1 MIRVLII
8 FIFCI
13 PFLGCS
19 NEYLD
24 KKGIVIESHVVPG
37 PRGFGFTDVA
47 QISFENEG
55 NLDTITIRHTGIR
68 LNAGDSV
75 LISLNVKKPR
85 SSKLKQIAFRQN
97 GSEAYIPIE
106 PTKEKLYQ
114 YYVIDQ
120 KPLFKGATYYMENDS
135 LVPVFLK
142 KELLKIQR
150 EISGRMAIY
159 LIIDE
164 QGKAFVEEI
173 LMADDTTESN
183 LRDIVE
189 SMPLFEPGKHKGEKV
204 KVSYLVEIK

>member
-24 KKGIVIESHVVPG
+24 KKGMVIESHVVPG

-47 QISFENEG
+47 QISFENNG
-55 NLDTITIRHTGIR
+55 TLDTITIRHTGIK
-68 LNAGDSV
+68 LNTGDSV
-75 LISLNVKKPR
+75 LFSLNVNKPR
-85 SSKLKQIAFRQN
+85 SSKLKQIAFRHN
-97 GSEAYIPIE
+97 GSEAYISIDPK
-106 PTKEKLYQ
+106 TEKLYQ
-114 YYVIDQ
+114 YYVIDK
-120 KPLFKGATYYMENDS
+120 KPLFQGAMSYMENDS
-135 LVPVFLK
+135 LVPEFLK
-142 KELLKIQR
+142 KELLQIQP
-150 EISGRMAIY
+150 EISGRNAIY

-173 LMADDTTESN
+173 IMADDTTEKN
-183 LRDIVE
+183 LRKIIE
-189 SMPLFEPGKHKGEKV
+189 NMPLFEPGEHNGVKV